1 MTAERTAR
9 EPIATTFST
18 SIGAANPDRV
28 SLRDL
33 DLAADVI
40 GAMSYTETLLLAVTG
55 RRPSPAEVRV
65 TDAVLVSLI
74 DHGMQPSALV
84 SRLTFDAAPDAL
96 QGAIAA
102 GLLGAGSS
110 VLGSMDHAARL
121 LDEIGGAVRAGAEER
136 AAVTAAVDALLA
148 DDRKIPGVG
157 HRLHKRRD
165 PRASRLLEVSAREG
179 IAEDEIRRLHLIA
192 ELAAERTGTAL
203 PVNATGAAAAILL
216 GVGLPWRLQR
226 GVAVISRAAGLL
238 AHIGE
243 ESEQPIS
250 PEFRRVLRAA
260 TWLDD

>member
-1 MTAERTAR
+1 MNAERNAR
-9 EPIATTFST
+9 EPIPTSFST
-18 SIGAANPDRV
+18 AIGGANTERV
-28 SLRDL
+28 ELRGL
-33 DLAADVI
+33 DLSGDVI
-40 GAMSYTETLLLAVTG
+40 GSMSYTETLLLAVTG
-55 RRPSPAEVRV
+55 RRPAPAAVRV

-96 QGAIAA
+96 QAAIAA

-121 LDEIGGAVRAGAEER
+121 LDEIGSVVRSGVDER
-136 AAVTAAVDALLA
+136 LAAADAVTAILSEG
-148 DDRKIPGVG
+148 RKIPGVG

-165 PRASRLLEVSAREG
+165 PRATRLLEVAAAEG
-179 IAEDEIRRLHLIA
+179 IAEDEIRRLRLVADI
-192 ELAAERTGTAL
+192 AAERTGATL
-203 PVNATGAAAAILL
+203 PINATGAAAAILL

-243 ESEQPIS
+243 EIEQPIS
-250 PEFRRVLRAA
+250 PEIRRVLRAA
-260 TWLDD
+260 SWLDE